1 MIPKIGMGVNKGLN
15 CYIGINI
22 ERSFKMNIKLYIERN
37 KSGHVDSSVV

>member
-1 MIPKIGMGVNKGLN
+1 MIPKKGMGVKKGLDF
-15 CYIGINI
+15 YIGITI